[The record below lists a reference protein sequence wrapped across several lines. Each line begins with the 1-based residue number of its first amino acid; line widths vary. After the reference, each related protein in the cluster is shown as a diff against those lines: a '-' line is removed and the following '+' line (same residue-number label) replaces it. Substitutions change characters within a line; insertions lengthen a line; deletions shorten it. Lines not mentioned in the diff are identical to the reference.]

1 MTKEKIDSIINESVK
16 IVSEIKNYSDTI
28 NEIINVILESLKNEG
43 KVIAFG
49 NGGSAADAQHFVA
62 EFVGRFKINR
72 ASLPAIS
79 FTTDSSILT
88 AISNDY
94 SFDDVF
100 SRQCESLL
108 SKNDVIVGISTSG
121 NSKNVINGLNVAKK
135 MGIKTIG
142 LLGNDGGKIKD
153 CTDISI
159 IINSN
164 DTARIQEA
172 HRVILHVICDIVEQK
187 LFFKY

>member
-1 MTKEKIDSIINESVK
+1 MNSSAFFKDYFS
-16 IVSEIKNYSDTI
+16 TI
-28 NEIINVILESLKNEG
+28 NTSVSSVDEEKLREVVEICRVASARGRKII
-43 KVIAFG
+43 IAG